1 MIIHCC
7 NCESCQRETGSAF
20 AVNVV
25 VEADEVDLLPGN
37 QKRSTQ
43 SVADDQPILKPKLT
57 LMPSESGQG
66 QLIARCPVCFVAV
79 WSHYQGGGPWVSFI
93 RGGTLDKTSAD
104 GASIKDLL
112 EPDMYIYTKF
122 KQPWATY
129 PKSAWEMGKVMDEFY
144 DPKDHW
150 SDDAKRRF
158 AATRDRTNEW
168 IERGRHWSEL
178 GDVVDLRCADVRQE
192 SDDTQTVTKL
202 IGDLEVS

>member
-25 VEADEVDLLPGN
+25 VEADEVELLPGS
-37 QKRSTQ
+37 QKHSRQLNTNNQ
-43 SVADDQPILKPKLT
+43 SVTKPKLT

-66 QLIARCPVCFVAV
+66 QLIARCPACFVAV
-79 WSHYQGGGPWVSFI
+79 FSHYSGGGPWVSFV
-93 RGGTLDKTSAD
+93 RGGTLDKTSVD
-104 GASIKDLL
+104 GTSVKHLL

-122 KQPWATY
+122 KQPWVTY
-129 PKSAWEMGKVMDEFY
+129 PKSAGETGKVVDKFY

-150 SDDAKRRF
+150 SDDAKQRF
-158 AATRDRTNEW
+158 AATREKTNEW
-168 IERGRHWSEL
+168 IERGRKWSEL
-178 GDVVDLRCADVRQE
+178 GDIVDLRYADVRSP
-192 SDDTQTVTKL
+192 SDDTQTVTRL